1 MFVRGVRGATTVD
14 ENTTDSILSATKEL
28 IEIIIEKN
36 DIHEEDIASILF
48 SVTEDINAEF
58 PAKAARDM
66 GFTETPLLCLNEI
79 TVPDRIQKCIRVL
92 FHVNTEKKPKDI
104 HHIYLK
110 GATILRPDHSTQT

>member
-1 MFVRGVRGATTVD
+1 
-14 ENTTDSILSATKEL
+14 
-28 IEIIIEKN
+28 
-36 DIHEEDIASILF
+36 
-48 SVTEDINAEF
+48 
-58 PAKAARDM
+58 M